1 MMLVMVPAVTVDTK
15 ALSELDLLVT
25 KVQGHCRTLDV
36 AILEP
41 LFF

>member
-25 KVQGHCRTLDV
+25 KVQEAVYYHHDD
-36 AILEP
+36 P
-41 LFF
+41 KD